1 MRRQQIS
8 PNEMVWFKPDLL
20 TEPVDKVF
28 DPTYWQENQRVL
40 GSATGRG
47 VTWFVQTEQ
56 LAAALRHYHR
66 GGLLAKVVKDN
77 YFFTTWRQTR
87 SYAEF
92 VLLDFLSKQGVQV
105 PRPMAARVI
114 KKGFF
119 YQADLLSEL
128 IPDAQDLIALLKE
141 RPLSAD
147 EYKKIGAEIKK
158 MHNIYVNHSDLNIHN
173 ILLDAKGKVWLIDF
187 DKCAVKKGE
196 SWKKK
201 NLSRLLRSFKKEQE
215 KAPIHWQE
223 ADFEALLS
231 GYQA

>member
-223 ADFEALLS
+223 AEFEALLS